1 MTGWLLFAV
10 FLYVACAALIVA
22 EVFVPSMGLLAALA
36 ILCLAGGIAIF
47 FNYSPVAGCIGV
59 VGAVVMVPT
68 LLAFAYKVFPH
79 TRFGRHATL
88 APVVREPGEAIAD
101 RDTLAELLGRVGRVI
116 TPLRPVGM
124 CDFDGT
130 RVECVSESGY
140 VAKGQA
146 VKVIRVEGT
155 QLTVRV
161 VDNA

>member
-1 MTGWLLFAV
+1 VTGWLLFAV

-22 EVFVPSMGLLAALA
+22 EVFVPSWGLLGTLAL
-36 ILCLAGGIAIF
+36 LCLAGGIAIF
-47 FNYSPVAGCIGV
+47 FNYSAVAGCIGLV
-59 VGAVVMVPT
+59 AAVVMVPT
-68 LLAFAYKVFPH
+68 LLAFAYRVFPH
-79 TRFGRHATL
+79 TRFGRQATL

-101 RDTLAELLGRVGRVI
+101 MDAIAGLLGRIGRVI

-124 CDFDGT
+124 CDFEGK

-140 VAKGQA
+140 VSKGQM